1 MGFLGVG
8 AGGILPG
15 LPHRNVTPMDS
26 LTARNDVERL
36 LLDMQQGDLDPESF
50 ARRLIDLEIFMPV
63 KDDKHRIA
71 GFQTSTKAEP
81 LVVEDE
87 AGNRVLI
94 TFSSPE
100 RAKAFVA
107 AFPDFSGGLLTEMSW
122 ILRRMGE
129 NMSLS
134 INPGD
139 DPGFDFDPDMVAML
153 ASVLPE
159 ENQ

>member
-1 MGFLGVG
+1 ME
-8 AGGILPG
+8 
-15 LPHRNVTPMDS
+15 TP
-26 LTARNDVERL
+26 TPRNDLERL
-36 LLDMQQGDLDPESF
+36 LLEMQQGVLDPETF
-50 ARRLIDLEIFMPV
+50 ARRLVDVEVFMPV

-71 GFQTSTKAEP
+71 GFQSSTKAEP

-87 AGNRVLI
+87 AGSRVLI

-107 AFPDFSGGLLTEMSW
+107 EFPGYGGGLLTEMSW

-129 NMSLS
+129 NMGLS
-134 INPGD
+134 INPGEEL
-139 DPGFDFDPDMVAML
+139 GFDFDPDMVAML

>member
-1 MGFLGVG
+1 
-8 AGGILPG
+8 
-15 LPHRNVTPMDS
+15 MDS
-26 LTARNDVERL
+26 SAPRTDVERL
-36 LLDMQQGDLDPESF
+36 LLEMLQGQLDPESF
-50 ARRLIDLEIFMPV
+50 ARRLMDVEVFMPV
-63 KDDKHRIA
+63 KDEKHQIA
-71 GFQTSTKAEP
+71 GFQLSTKAQP

-87 AGNRVLI
+87 DGNRVLI

-107 AFPDFSGGLLTEMSW
+107 GYSGFGGGLLTEMSW

-129 NMSLS
+129 KLTLS
-134 INPGD
+134 INPGEEL
-139 DPGFDFDPDMVAML
+139 GYYFDPDMVAML